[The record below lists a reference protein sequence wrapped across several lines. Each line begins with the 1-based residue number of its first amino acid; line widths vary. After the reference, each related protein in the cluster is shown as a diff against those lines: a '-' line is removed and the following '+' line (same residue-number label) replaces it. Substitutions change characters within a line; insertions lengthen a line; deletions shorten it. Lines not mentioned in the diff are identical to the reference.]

1 MIGCWKIVAIGS
13 VLSEERSKG
22 VDGIYP
28 LYLDSFYPHY
38 DQPITLLA
46 PVGPLL
52 S

>member
-13 VLSEERSKG
+13 VLSEERSRQ

-28 LYLDSFYPHY
+28 LYSDSFYPHQ

-46 PVGPLL
+46 TIGPLL